1 MTPEI
6 NQDWLCPNLSSYWQI
21 GKLPKSNQLML
32 CSPWSQMHYPI
43 SPAEAQ
49 ALRYFTGQFTVAQ
62 VQQQCQ
68 QTPGDISPT
77 FVVELI
83 QKLIDCQ
90 ILSLE
95 LTEPEPSFGVPQLKP
110 SVQWFPQSR
119 GYWILRNPEN
129 VTRPMQ
135 VSDRHKAAI
144 EQLGRCSVAQILH
157 QHDLNPTEFRTLLQ
171 QLATTGM
178 LVGTEPAKAP
188 KRKFTPLRLLFFSL
202 PLCNPDPWLSR
213 SVQYLRWLWTPQAAV
228 ALACFLAVSVSYGMR
243 QQSELTQMASALWTQ
258 RDGWLVL
265 SFGLLSLMVV
275 SLHELGHAFTL
286 KHFNRSVPE
295 VGLMFMFL
303 FPAAYT
309 NTTDQYSLTR
319 WQRSLVVGAGVIC
332 QITIA
337 ALAFWLWQGTSAGT
351 WLHTASYLSLVAAL
365 LTVTVNLNPLS
376 KFDGYYLAL
385 AVTGINNLRSR
396 SFALYA
402 HFLRRQPIQ
411 EEPRDRW
418 ILALYAPFSLA
429 YSLTVLSFL
438 LLKVTGWSSTN
449 APILVLLS
457 LLAWL
462 IYFYFPTTKERL
474 EQ

>member
-1 MTPEI
+1 MLPENYQTWI
-6 NQDWLCPNLSSYWQI
+6 CPSLRPYWQL
-21 GKLPKSNQLML
+21 GKLPNTNQLML
-32 CSPWSQMHYPI
+32 CSPWSQIQCSVSPI
-43 SPAEAQ
+43 EAHT
-49 ALRYFTGQFTVAQ
+49 LRYFTGQFTVEQ

-68 QTPGDISPT
+68 QTLGEVSPT
-77 FVVELI
+77 LVAEFI
-83 QKLIDCQ
+83 QKLTDCQ

-95 LTEPEPSFGVPQLKP
+95 AVQPETSLGISQLKP
-110 SVQWFPQSR
+110 GVQWFPQPR

-144 EQLGRCSVAQILH
+144 EQLGTCALAQILH
-157 QHDLNPTEFRTLLQ
+157 QNNLDPAEFRTLLQ

-178 LVGTEPAKAP
+178 LVGTEPAKP
-188 KRKFTPLRLLFFSL
+188 SKRKFTPLRLLFFSL
-202 PLCNPDPWLSR
+202 PLCNPDPWLNR
-213 SVQYLRWLWTPQAAV
+213 SIHYLRWLWTPQLAAV
-228 ALACFLAVSVSYGMR
+228 LACFLAVSVSYCVR
-243 QQSELTQMASALWTQ
+243 QQSELMQMASVLWTQ
-258 RDGWLVL
+258 RDGWLML
-265 SFGLLSLMVV
+265 SFGLLSLLVV

-286 KHFNRSVPE
+286 KHFNRIVPE

-337 ALAFWLWQGTSAGT
+337 ALAFWLWQFTDSGT

-365 LTVTVNLNPLS
+365 LTVTLNLNPLS

-385 AVTGINNLRSR
+385 ALTGINNLRSR
-396 SFALYA
+396 SFAFYA
-402 HFLRRQPIQ
+402 HLLRRQPIQ
-411 EEPRDRW
+411 EVRRDRW

-438 LLKVTGWSSTN
+438 LMKVTGWSFTN
-449 APILVLLS
+449 APVIVLL
-457 LLAWL
+457 LICVWL
-462 IYFYFPTTKERL
+462 IYFYFPTPKRS
-474 EQ
+474 